1 MRGCVFRDL
10 AFHQLHSIPPIRYS
24 PLQRTRRFTRLL
36 GNPIFI
42 GGVPR
47 SGTTLLRV
55 VLDTHPRI
63 FCGTELRAV
72 HAVANL
78 FAAAQAHSGN
88 VLRDS
93 YGVSEQALRDV
104 FAELILSFFQ
114 PAWPASG
121 KPRVAEKTPSNVLA
135 FPQLRALFPDSPLVH
150 VIRDVRDV
158 VASRLE
164 RDRASGG
171 AALDTVT
178 TARARAR
185 EWVET
190 MQVGRWM
197 RADPARARAYHEV
210 RYEELV
216 QSPER
221 ALEPLFGF
229 LGEPFDPVVLQFH
242 RVARNVS
249 GTEEWSA
256 DAVRREIFTSSIGRW
271 RHSLSPAEIEAVVAE
286 AGQTMTALGYATDP

>member
-1 MRGCVFRDL
+1 M
-10 AFHQLHSIPPIRYS
+10 
-24 PLQRTRRFTRLL
+24 
-36 GNPIFI
+36 

-72 HAVANL
+72 HAVTNL
-78 FAAAQAHSGN
+78 FAAAQVHSGDL
-88 VLRDS
+88 LRTS
-93 YGVSEQALRDV
+93 YGLSEQALADI
-104 FAELILSFFQ
+104 FSELILSFFQ

-135 FPQLRALFPDSPLVH
+135 FPQLRALFPESPLIH

-185 EWVET
+185 EWVDT
-190 MQVGRWM
+190 MEVARWM
-197 RADPARARAYHEV
+197 QADPTRARAYFEV
-210 RYEELV
+210 RYEALV
-216 QSPER
+216 QTPEQV
-221 ALEPLFGF
+221 LVPLFEF
-229 LGEPFDPVVLQFH
+229 IGERFDPVVLQFH
-242 RVARNVS
+242 RVSRNVS

-271 RHSLSPAEIEAVVAE
+271 RHTLSPAEVQAVVSE
-286 AGQTMTALGYATDP
+286 ASQTMTELGYDISEQ